1 MRRSAITTSAVVA
14 LVGFAGAAHAQRAG
28 QGEDE
33 AATFVEVGRKA
44 LLRKDYDEAQKA
56 LEQAR
61 TLNSRRIE
69 AYVLLSAVYAA
80 RKQYTK
86 GVALMRQ
93 AQLLAP
99 EDPEVLLALG
109 SDLVLAGDAGSGVPL
124 LQKVVAKE
132 PARYDAQQL
141 LGHYFHDSSRWP
153 EAIVAYEAYFAHR
166 PPALANEDAIHQID
180 LADSYLRGRRPKD
193 ALALFQKAA
202 LHGGRSE
209 LRARIGI
216 AWATAAIDCKR
227 ARPILQELE
236 PIADQHPEVWL
247 VDGQCALSL
256 GDTAGALAAGRRYL
270 AGAPNASPGDRRL
283 RAGGALADAATAAA
297 GHALVGEADA
307 ARGDLNE
314 ARAELETARKLEPAR
329 RRWTVQ
335 LAMVLRRAGHAGEAL
350 DALEQLGAPA
360 TPPVDRDWWI
370 ELGEALLARGDAG
383 PAASRLAPIASE
395 LPGDA
400 AFRTVLGAAQLSAGQ
415 LDAAVKTLD
424 EAEGIESTPRS
435 RKLLAEALVR
445 VAVGKLS
452 GEGGAAVAEPMLV
465 RAVELDPSPVALRD
479 LGIARLA
486 LGKPA
491 DAVPVFER
499 AIKTDAPPTVVML
512 AARAHALA
520 GDIAAARPLYERA
533 LAGER
538 DNPVEIALDWAAS
551 ELAAGDPATAVT
563 ALEKVQAAAKS
574 GPLAARHR
582 TALATARHAAGL
594 AALKA
599 GNGGKAVELLRA
611 SLASDPVLATK
622 CDLAVATVTAGDSAA
637 ALTALHAVT
646 GATCP
651 FPPPADTQA
660 APILTAFVEGLS
672 ARKASRALERLTALG
687 GKATATGVVAALL
700 GTAIRVVAL
709 DAAQD
714 AYRAGDLGAARRY
727 LAAAKAAN
735 ARVGADEIAADL
747 AVLDLADGHVDA
759 AIGELDRLAA
769 KVPEALVNLGIAYE
783 RKGDQGKALD
793 AWRRAR
799 KMGVRF
805 GGLDEW
811 IGSKER
817 IYGGER

>member
-1 MRRSAITTSAVVA
+1 MRRSAITTSAILAIATVT
-14 LVGFAGAAHAQRAG
+14 GAAFAQRAG

-44 LLRKDYDEAQKA
+44 LLRNDYDEAQKA

-61 TLNSRRIE
+61 ALNPRRIE

-80 RKQYTK
+80 RKQYAK
-86 GVALMRQ
+86 GVELMRQ
-93 AQLLAP
+93 AQALAP

-109 SDLVLAGDAGSGVPL
+109 SDLVLAGDPAAGVPL

-141 LGHYFHDSSRWP
+141 LGHYFHDNARWP

-166 PPALANEDAIHQID
+166 PPELANEDATHQID
-180 LADSYLRGRRPKD
+180 LADSYLRGRKPKE

-202 LHGGRSE
+202 LRGGRGE

-227 ARPILQELE
+227 ARPLLHELE
-236 PIADQHPEVWL
+236 PIAEQHPEIWL

-256 GDTAGALAAGRRYL
+256 GDTGGALGAGRRYL
-270 AGAPNASPGDRRL
+270 AGAPNAS
-283 RAGGALADAATAAA
+283 AA

-307 ARGDLNE
+307 ARGSLDE
-314 ARAELETARKLEPAR
+314 ARAELDTARKLEPTR
-329 RRWTVQ
+329 RRWAVQ
-335 LAMVLRRAGHAGEAL
+335 LAMVLRRAGHPGEAI
-350 DALEQLGAPA
+350 DALEQLGAPP
-360 TPPVDRDWWI
+360 TPAVDRDWWI
-370 ELGEALLARGDAG
+370 ELGEALLARGEAG
-383 PAASRLAPIASE
+383 PAASRLAPIAAE

-400 AFRTVLGAAQLSAGQ
+400 AFRTVLGAAQLGAGQ
-415 LDAAVKTLD
+415 LEAAVKTLD
-424 EAEGIESTPRS
+424 EAEAIESTPRS

-452 GEGGAAVAEPMLV
+452 TDGGAAASRESAGVAAAEPMLA

-486 LGKPA
+486 LDKPA
-491 DAVPVFER
+491 DAVPVLER
-499 AIKTDAPPTVVML
+499 AIKADAPPTVVML

-533 LAGER
+533 LAAER

-551 ELAAGDPATAVT
+551 ELAGGDPALAVT
-563 ALEKVQAAAKS
+563 ALEKTQSAAKS
-574 GPLAARHR
+574 SPLAARHK
-582 TALATARHAAGL
+582 TALAIARHAAGL

-599 GNGGKAVELLRA
+599 GSGAKAVELLRA
-611 SLASDPVLATK
+611 ALAAEPTLATK
-622 CDLAVATVTAGDSAA
+622 CDLAVAAVTAGDINA

-660 APILTAFVEGLS
+660 APILTAFTEGLGP
-672 ARKASRALERLTALG
+672 RKASRALDRLTALG
-687 GKATATGVVAALL
+687 AKASATGVVAALL

-714 AYRAGDLGAARRY
+714 AYRSGDVAAARRY

-759 AIGELDRLAA
+759 AIVELDRLAA
-769 KVPEALVNLGIAYE
+769 KVPEALVDLGIAYE
-783 RKGDQGKALD
+783 RKGEQAKALD

-799 KMGVRF
+799 KLGVRF
-805 GGLDEW
+805 GPLDEW

-817 IYGGER
+817 IYGGEK